1 MCQVAEV
8 VGAGNDG
15 LVDLFVLIGHHLHYL
30 DINTKI
36 PPTIAM
42 TEMLVKTLV
51 ELFRILALVTKQ
63 IKQDDQVSH
72 STLP

>member
-1 MCQVAEV
+1 VYQVAEV

-15 LVDLFVLIGHHLHYL
+15 LVDLFVSIEHLLNHL

-42 TEMLVKTLV
+42 TEMLVKILV
-51 ELFRILALVTKQ
+51 ELFSVLALVTEQ
-63 IKQDDQVSH
+63 IKQG
-72 STLP
+72 